1 MVYVT
6 DSIDMATKF
15 ALKEN
20 KGVILCLD
28 LYGRTLKRDVKDM
41 SGSREFMSDDIIP
54 IDCLRKVYSVRVTNR
69 QIVLNEM
76 EITR

>member
-1 MVYVT
+1 
-6 DSIDMATKF
+6 
-15 ALKEN
+15 
-20 KGVILCLD
+20 
-28 LYGRTLKRDVKDM
+28 M

-54 IDCLRKVYSVRVTNR
+54 IDCLRKVYSVHVTNR